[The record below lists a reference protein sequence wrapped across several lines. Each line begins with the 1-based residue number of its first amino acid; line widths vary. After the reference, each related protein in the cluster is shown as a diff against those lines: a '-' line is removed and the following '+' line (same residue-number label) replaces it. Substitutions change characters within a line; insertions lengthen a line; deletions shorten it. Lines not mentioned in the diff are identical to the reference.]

1 MKHRAFSFNCKVS
14 LGCIIA
20 LHCISLQAISAQDE
34 TRLDWRDRS
43 TIVIGFGGMSFTGL
57 PEEVSSP
64 LNISGV
70 YEIIQYFP
78 MSRSFAIQGGIGI
91 TSERSMLDGQFVKTV
106 NDEIHIQ
113 AVDDRYRKN
122 YYDIIS
128 LSVPLTAFIK
138 WSEQE
143 DDYFQFFGLG
153 IRNNIVLSG
162 KHKYFFEGAKHSD
175 DIRPFI
181 NNYMPAAII
190 QFGSM
195 AKSRE
200 ISSLLH
206 TYSFEFGIDLL
217 PLDDGNVR
225 RVSAGIRIG
234 I

>member
-1 MKHRAFSFNCKVS
+1 MKHRAFAVNYKLCF
-14 LGCIIA
+14 GC
-20 LHCISLQAISAQDE
+20 LISLYFLSLHSLSAQDE

-43 TIVIGFGGMSFTGL
+43 TMVIGLGGMSFTGL

-70 YEIIQYFP
+70 YEINQYFP
-78 MSRSFAIQGGIGI
+78 MGRSFAIQGGLGF
-91 TSERSMLDGQFVKTV
+91 TCERFMLDGQFVKTGSG
-106 NDEIHIQ
+106 EIQIQ
-113 AVDDRYRKN
+113 AVDDQYRQN
-122 YYDIIS
+122 YFDITS
-128 LSVPLTAFIK
+128 LSVPVTAFVK
-138 WSEQE
+138 WSEKE
-143 DDYFQFFGLG
+143 DTYFQFFGIG
-153 IRNNIVLSG
+153 IRNNFVLSG
-162 KHKYFFEGAKHSD
+162 KHKYYFEGVKHSD

-225 RVSAGIRIG
+225 RVTAGIRIG

>member
-1 MKHRAFSFNCKVS
+1 MKHRAFSFNYKLCF
-14 LGCIIA
+14 GC
-20 LHCISLQAISAQDE
+20 LISLYFLSLHSLSAQDE
-34 TRLDWRDRS
+34 TLLDWRDRS
-43 TIVIGFGGMSFTGL
+43 TIVIGLGGMSFTGL

-78 MSRSFAIQGGIGI
+78 MGRSFAIQGGIGI

-122 YYDIIS
+122 YYDITS
-128 LSVPLTAFIK
+128 LSVPLTAF

-153 IRNNIVLSG
+153 IRNNFVLSG
-162 KHKYFFEGAKHSD
+162 KHKYFFDGAKHSD

-217 PLDDGNVR
+217 PLDDGKVR
-225 RVSAGIRIG
+225 RVTAGIRIG